1 MRLRRKI
8 DSRIEPHPF
17 RKSEFEISNPIVSE
31 ILKYGQEIRNN
42 VA

>member
-8 DSRIEPHPF
+8 DSRIEPHAF
-17 RKSEFEISNPIVSE
+17 REIEFEISNPIVNE
-31 ILKYGQEIRNN
+31 IIKFGKEITIS